1 MLGYH
6 YLLCHGVICDCAAAA
21 AVAVAVPVAVAVQ
34 LPTFNELSMVSLL
47 GAVMSVAYCVIAV
60 VSGNIDTW

>member
-1 MLGYH
+1 LTHWRVSYSAE
-6 YLLCHGVICDCAAAA
+6 L
-21 AVAVAVPVAVAVQ
+21 Q

-60 VSGNIDTW
+60 VSGNIDIWLF

>member
-1 MLGYH
+1 
-6 YLLCHGVICDCAAAA
+6 LL
-21 AVAVAVPVAVAVQ
+21 Q

-60 VSGNIDTW
+60 VSSGPCERILRSRVG